1 MYTDA
6 QIVAMMQGSREEQ
19 DKALEDFFSNPG
31 RRNAVLTTITGM
43 GGTEHDAEDAFSK
56 GTMIFWRHLRDGNF
70 RGGSTLHTYF
80 VGICKGCWLDGRKS
94 SHFKRTTL
102 SDDLPALDQERR
114 ERQDSPEAALLAK
127 ERDEKLRE
135 ILGLLGERCKKIILM
150 KYQGYSGEEIKEQLD
165 MSGEKNVRKIK
176 YRCMEKLRDLIKK
189 EPRLYA
195 ILKSMINGKG

>member
-31 RRNAVLTTITGM
+31 HRNAVLKTIMGI
-43 GGTEHDAEDAFSK
+43 GGTEHEAEDAFSK
-56 GTMIFWRHLRDGNF
+56 GIMIFWRHLRNGNF

-102 SDDLPALDQERR
+102 TDDLPALDRERQ
-114 ERQDSPEAALLAK
+114 ERQDSPETALLSK
-127 ERDEKLRE
+127 EWNEQLQE
-135 ILGLLGERCKKIILM
+135 ILGLLGERCQKAILM
-150 KYQGYSGEEIKEQLD
+150 KYQGYSSEEIKEQLGL
-165 MSGEKNVRKIK
+165 SGEEQVRKVRYK
-176 YRCMEKLRDLIKK
+176 CMTKLRDRMK
-189 EPRLYA
+189 EDPRLYA
-195 ILKSMINGKG
+195 ILKSLINGKG